1 MNTIA
6 YLGSCILWGA
16 YAILDALLDGNSD
29 FPVRMVMIGLAAIG
43 SVVALFVMTFV
54 ILNKTRWINKR
65 YRRGV
70 HIVCSI
76 GVTFLLVNAILAG
89 IVLCERLFLR

>member
-1 MNTIA
+1 MHTIV

-29 FPVRMVMIGLAAIG
+29 FPVREVMTGLAVIG
-43 SVVALFVMTFV
+43 SVAALFLMTFI
-54 ILNKTRWINKR
+54 ILDKNRWINKH

-70 HIVCSI
+70 HLLSSV
-76 GVTFLLVNAILAG
+76 GVTFLVVGAILSG
-89 IVLCERLFLR
+89 IVLCEILFL